1 MSCVL
6 VLLRAI
12 VVMVVIVVWGVPLS
26 SFYIQGGR
34 ITRKVPWSVSIEILI
49 GLYLL
54 SFLIIRIGL
63 IRVGLYLWE
72 LHCCRLVV
80 MWAYADPFMGLLSH
94 HGHIARVCILN
105 SSPQVF
111 FDSVDAEPTGSS
123 LHKQS

>member
-49 GLYLL
+49 GQYLL

-63 IRVGLYLWE
+63 IRVELYLWE
-72 LHCCRLVV
+72 
-80 MWAYADPFMGLLSH
+80 
-94 HGHIARVCILN
+94 
-105 SSPQVF
+105 
-111 FDSVDAEPTGSS
+111 
-123 LHKQS
+123 